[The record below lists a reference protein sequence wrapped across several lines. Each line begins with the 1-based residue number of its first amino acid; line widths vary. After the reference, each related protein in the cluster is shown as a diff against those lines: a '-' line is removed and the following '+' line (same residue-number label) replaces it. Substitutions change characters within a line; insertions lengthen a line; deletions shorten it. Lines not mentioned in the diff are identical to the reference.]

1 MNLTNSKTMKTT
13 KKLLVI
19 YGPTAVGKTSLSI
32 QLALQHKTEII
43 SADSRQ
49 FFKEMK
55 IGTAV
60 PEQEELDAANHY
72 FIQHKSIHDNY
83 NVGLFEKEAI
93 SKIEQLFKHH
103 NTLIMVGGSGL
114 YIDAVCKGL
123 DTFPDIDETLRIE
136 LRQNFED
143 YGLQWLQDEV
153 KKIDPIFYASSD
165 VNNHQRLLRCLEVC
179 KQSGLTFSSFK
190 NKQNKTRPFEV
201 EYISIK
207 MDREKLYQR
216 INDRVEIMME
226 KGLLQEVESL
236 IKFQDLNALKTVGY
250 SELFQ
255 FLNNDISL
263 ERAIE
268 LIKQNSRRY
277 AKRQMTW
284 LKRYPINWLENQ

>member
-1 MNLTNSKTMKTT
+1 MKTT
-13 KKLLVI
+13 KKILVI
-19 YGPTAVGKTSLSI
+19 YGPTAIGKTSLAI

-43 SADSRQ
+43 SGDSRQ

-93 SKIEQLFKHH
+93 SKIEKLFKHH

-123 DTFPDIDETLRIE
+123 DTFPDIDETLKIE
-136 LRQNFED
+136 LRQKFED

-153 KKIDPIFYASSD
+153 KKIDPIFYTFSD

-179 KQSGLTFSSFK
+179 KQSGQTFSSFK

-207 MDREKLYQR
+207 MDRKKLYKR
-216 INDRVEIMME
+216 INERVDIMME

-250 SELFQ
+250 SELLQ

>member
-1 MNLTNSKTMKTT
+1 MKTT

-19 YGPTAVGKTSLSI
+19 YGPTAVGKTSLAI
-32 QLALQHKTEII
+32 QLALQRKTEII

-60 PEQEELDAANHY
+60 PEQEELRSVKHH
-72 FIQHKSIHDNY
+72 FIQHKSIQDKY
-83 NVGLFEKEAI
+83 NAGMFEKEAV
-93 SKIEQLFKHH
+93 SKIEQLFKQH

-114 YIDAVCKGL
+114 YVDAVCNGI
-123 DTFPDIDETLRIE
+123 DRFPEIDKNLRND
-136 LRQNFED
+136 LRHKFKN
-143 YGLQWLQDEV
+143 YGLQWLQQEV
-153 KKIDPIFYASSD
+153 KKFDPIFYASSD
-165 VNNHQRLLRCLEVC
+165 VNNYQRLLRCLEVC
-179 KQSGLTFSSFK
+179 QQSGKSFSSFK
-190 NKQNKTRPFEV
+190 NKQKKIRPFEI

-207 MDREKLYQR
+207 MEREKLYKK
-216 INDRVEIMME
+216 INDRVDVMME

-236 IKFQDLNALKTVGY
+236 IKFQNLNALKTVGY
-250 SELFQ
+250 SEIFQ
-255 FLNNDISL
+255 YLKNDISL

-284 LKRYPINWLENQ
+284 LKKYSIKWVKN

>member
-1 MNLTNSKTMKTT
+1 MKTT

-19 YGPTAVGKTSLSI
+19 YGPTAVGKTSLAI
-32 QLALQHKTEII
+32 QLALQHKTDII

-60 PEQEELDAANHY
+60 PEQEELDAANHH

-114 YIDAVCKGL
+114 YIDAVCKGI

-136 LRQNFED
+136 LKQKFED

-165 VNNHQRLLRCLEVC
+165 VNNHQRLLRCLEVY
-179 KQSGLTFSSFK
+179 KQSDQTFSSFK
-190 NKQNKTRPFEV
+190 NKQNKKRPFEV
-201 EYISIK
+201 EYISIR

-216 INDRVEIMME
+216 INDRVDIMME

-255 FLNNDISL
+255 YLNNDISL

-284 LKRYPINWLENQ
+284 LKRYPITWLENQ

>member
-1 MNLTNSKTMKTT
+1 MKTT

>member
-1 MNLTNSKTMKTT
+1 MKTT

-19 YGPTAVGKTSLSI
+19 YGPTAVGKTSLAI

-49 FFKEMK
+49 FLKEMK

-60 PEQEELDAANHY
+60 PEQEELDAANHH
-72 FIQHKSIHDNY
+72 FIQHKSIHDNF

-136 LRQNFED
+136 LRQKFED

-153 KKIDPIFYASSD
+153 RKIDPIFYASSD
-165 VNNHQRLLRCLEVC
+165 VNNHQRLLRCLEVS
-179 KQSGLTFSSFK
+179 KQSGQTFSSFK
-190 NKQNKTRPFEV
+190 NMQNKTRPFEV

-216 INDRVEIMME
+216 INDRVDIMME
-226 KGLLQEVESL
+226 KGLLKEVESL

-250 SELFQ
+250 TELFQ
-255 FLNNDISL
+255 YLNNDISL
-263 ERAIE
+263 ERAVE

>member
-1 MNLTNSKTMKTT
+1 MKTT

-19 YGPTAVGKTSLSI
+19 YGPTAVGKTILAI
-32 QLALQHKTEII
+32 RLALQHNTEII

-60 PEQEELDAANHY
+60 PEQEELDAVNHH
-72 FIQHKSIHDNY
+72 FIQHKSVHDNY

-93 SKIEQLFKHH
+93 SKIEQLFKYH

-123 DTFPDIDETLRIE
+123 DTFPDIDETLRIK
-136 LRQNFED
+136 LRQKFED
-143 YGLQWLQDEV
+143 YGIQWLQDEV
-153 KKIDPIFYASSD
+153 KKFDPTFYASSD

-179 KQSGLTFSSFK
+179 KQSGQTFSSFK
-190 NKQNKTRPFEV
+190 NKKNKTRPFEV

-216 INDRVEIMME
+216 INDRVDLMME

-255 FLNNDISL
+255 YLNNDISL

-284 LKRYPINWLENQ
+284 LKRYPINWMKNQ

>member
-1 MNLTNSKTMKTT
+1 MMTT

-19 YGPTAVGKTSLSI
+19 YGPTAIGKTSLAI
-32 QLALQHKTEII
+32 QLALLYKTEII

-60 PEQEELDAANHY
+60 PEQEELDTVNHH
-72 FIQHKSIHDNY
+72 FIQHKSIHNNY

-123 DTFPDIDETLRIE
+123 DTFPDINKTLRKE
-136 LRQNFED
+136 LRQMFED
-143 YGLQWLQDEV
+143 YGLQWLQEEV

-165 VNNHQRLLRCLEVC
+165 VNNNQRLLRCLEVF
-179 KQSGLTFSSFK
+179 KQSGQTFSSFK
-190 NKQNKTRPFEV
+190 NKQNKIRPFEV

-216 INDRVEIMME
+216 INDRVDVMMK
-226 KGLLQEVESL
+226 KGLLEEVESL

-255 FLNNDISL
+255 YLNNDISL

-284 LKRYPINWLENQ
+284 LKRYTINWVENQ

>member
-1 MNLTNSKTMKTT
+1 MKTT

-19 YGPTAVGKTSLSI
+19 YGPTAVGKTSLAI

-60 PEQEELDAANHY
+60 PEQEELDATNHH

-103 NTLIMVGGSGL
+103 NTLIIVGGSGL

-123 DTFPDIDETLRIE
+123 DTFPDIDKNLRIK
-136 LRQNFED
+136 LREKFED
-143 YGLQWLQDEV
+143 YGLKWLQDEV
-153 KKIDPIFYASSD
+153 KKIDPIFYANSD

-179 KQSGLTFSSFK
+179 KQSNQTFSSFK
-190 NKQNKTRPFEV
+190 NKKNKTRPFEV
-201 EYISIK
+201 EYISII

-216 INDRVEIMME
+216 INDRVDLMME

-255 FLNNDISL
+255 YLNNDISL

-284 LKRYPINWLENQ
+284 LKRYPINWMKNQ

>member
-1 MNLTNSKTMKTT
+1 MKTT

-19 YGPTAVGKTSLSI
+19 YGPTAIGKTSLAI
-32 QLALQHKTEII
+32 QLALQQKIEII

-60 PEQEELDAANHY
+60 PEQEELDAAKHH

-136 LRQNFED
+136 LRHKFED

-179 KQSGLTFSSFK
+179 KQSGQTFSSYK
-190 NKQNKTRPFEV
+190 NKQNKTRPFEI

-216 INDRVEIMME
+216 INDRVDIMME

-255 FLNNDISL
+255 YLNKDISL

-277 AKRQMTW
+277 AKRQITW
-284 LKRYPINWLENQ
+284 LKRYPINWIENQ

>member
-93 SKIEQLFKHH
+93 SKIEKLFKHH

-123 DTFPDIDETLRIE
+123 DTFPDIDETLKIE
-136 LRQNFED
+136 LRQKFED

-179 KQSGLTFSSFK
+179 KQSGQTFSSFK
-190 NKQNKTRPFEV
+190 NKQKKTRPFEI

-216 INDRVEIMME
+216 INDRVDIMME

-236 IKFQDLNALKTVGY
+236 IKFQDLNVPPQY
-250 SELFQ
+250 Q
-255 FLNNDISL
+255 V
-263 ERAIE
+263 
-268 LIKQNSRRY
+268 
-277 AKRQMTW
+277 
-284 LKRYPINWLENQ
+284 

>member
-1 MNLTNSKTMKTT
+1 MKTT

-19 YGPTAVGKTSLSI
+19 YGPTAIGKTSLAI
-32 QLALQHKTEII
+32 QLALQHKIEII

-60 PEQEELDAANHY
+60 PEQEELDAAKHH

-136 LRQNFED
+136 LRQKFED

-179 KQSGLTFSSFK
+179 KQSGQTFSSYK
-190 NKQNKTRPFEV
+190 KKQNKTRPFEI

-216 INDRVEIMME
+216 INDRVDIMME

-255 FLNNDISL
+255 YLNKDISL

-277 AKRQMTW
+277 AKRQITW
-284 LKRYPINWLENQ
+284 LKRYPINWIENQ

>member
-1 MNLTNSKTMKTT
+1 MKTT

-19 YGPTAVGKTSLSI
+19 YGPTAVGKTNLAI

-60 PEQEELDAANHY
+60 PEQKELDAINHH
-72 FIQHKSIHDNY
+72 FIQHKSILENY

-103 NTLIMVGGSGL
+103 KTLIMVGGSGL

-123 DTFPDIDETLRIE
+123 DTFPNIEENLRKE
-136 LRQNFED
+136 LRQKFEE

-153 KKIDPIFYASSD
+153 KKIDPIFYANSD
-165 VNNHQRLLRCLEVC
+165 VNNYQRLLRCLEVC
-179 KQSGLTFSSFK
+179 KQSGQTFSSFK
-190 NKQNKTRPFEV
+190 NKQNKKRPFEV

-207 MDREKLYQR
+207 MDRERLYKR
-216 INDRVEIMME
+216 INDRVDIMME
-226 KGLLQEVESL
+226 KGLLKEVESL
-236 IKFQDLNALKTVGY
+236 KKFKDLNALKTVGY
-250 SELFQ
+250 NELFQ
-255 FLNNDISL
+255 YLNKDISID
-263 ERAIE
+263 RAVK

-284 LKRYPINWLENQ
+284 LKRYPIKWIESQ

>member
-1 MNLTNSKTMKTT
+1 MKTT

-19 YGPTAVGKTSLSI
+19 YGPTAVGKTNLAI

-43 SADSRQ
+43 PADSRQ

-60 PEQEELDAANHY
+60 PEQKELDAINHH
-72 FIQHKSIHDNY
+72 FIQHKSIRENY

-103 NTLIMVGGSGL
+103 KTLIMVGGSGL

-123 DTFPDIDETLRIE
+123 DTFPNIEENLRKE
-136 LRQNFED
+136 LRQNFEEH
-143 YGLQWLQDEV
+143 GLKWLQDEV
-153 KKIDPIFYASSD
+153 KKIDPIFYAISD
-165 VNNHQRLLRCLEVC
+165 VNNYQRLLRCLEVC
-179 KQSGLTFSSFK
+179 KQSGQTFSSFK

-207 MDREKLYQR
+207 MDREKLYKR
-216 INDRVEIMME
+216 INDRVDIMME
-226 KGLLQEVESL
+226 KGLLKEVESL
-236 IKFQDLNALKTVGY
+236 IKFKDLNALKTVGY

-255 FLNNDISL
+255 YLNKDISMD
-263 ERAIE
+263 RAVK

-284 LKRYPINWLENQ
+284 LKRYPINWMKNQ

>member
-1 MNLTNSKTMKTT
+1 MKTT

-19 YGPTAVGKTSLSI
+19 YGPTAVGKTSLAI

-60 PEQEELDAANHY
+60 PEQEELDAANHH

-136 LRQNFED
+136 LRKKFDD

-179 KQSGLTFSSFK
+179 KQSGQTFSSFK

-216 INDRVEIMME
+216 INDRVDIMME

-236 IKFQDLNALKTVGY
+236 IKYQDLNALKTVGY

-255 FLNNDISL
+255 YLNNDISL

-284 LKRYPINWLENQ
+284 LKRYHINWLENQ

>member
-1 MNLTNSKTMKTT
+1 MKTT
-13 KKLLVI
+13 KKILVI
-19 YGPTAVGKTSLSI
+19 YGPTAVGKTSLAI

-49 FFKEMK
+49 FFKEIK

-60 PEQEELDAANHY
+60 PEQEELDAANHH

-83 NVGLFEKEAI
+83 NVGLFEKDAI
-93 SKIEQLFKHH
+93 FKIEQLFKHH

-123 DTFPDIDETLRIE
+123 DTFPDIDETLRKE
-136 LRQNFED
+136 LRQKFED

-153 KKIDPIFYASSD
+153 KKIDPIFYTFSD

-179 KQSGLTFSSFK
+179 KQSGQTFSSFK

-207 MDREKLYQR
+207 MDREKLYKR
-216 INDRVEIMME
+216 INERVDIMME
-226 KGLLQEVESL
+226 KGLLQEAESL

-255 FLNNDISL
+255 YLNNDISL
-263 ERAIE
+263 ERAID
-268 LIKQNSRRY
+268 LIKQKSRRY

>member
-1 MNLTNSKTMKTT
+1 MKTT

-19 YGPTAVGKTSLSI
+19 YGPTAVGKTNLAI

-60 PEQEELDAANHY
+60 PEQKELDAINHH
-72 FIQHKSIHDNY
+72 FIQHKSIRENY
-83 NVGLFEKEAI
+83 NVGLYEKEAI
-93 SKIEQLFKHH
+93 SKIEELFKHH
-103 NTLIMVGGSGL
+103 KTLIMVGGSGL

-123 DTFPDIDETLRIE
+123 DTFPNIEENLRKE
-136 LRQNFED
+136 LRQNFEEH
-143 YGLQWLQDEV
+143 GLKWLQDEV
-153 KKIDPIFYASSD
+153 KKIDPIFYAFSD
-165 VNNHQRLLRCLEVC
+165 VNNYQRLLRCLEVC
-179 KQSGLTFSSFK
+179 KQSGQTFSSFK

-207 MDREKLYQR
+207 MDREKLYKR
-216 INDRVEIMME
+216 INDRVDIMME
-226 KGLLQEVESL
+226 KGLLKEVESL
-236 IKFQDLNALKTVGY
+236 IKFKNLNALKTVGY

-255 FLNNDISL
+255 YLNKDISMD
-263 ERAIE
+263 RAVK

-284 LKRYPINWLENQ
+284 LKRYPIKWIESQ

>member
-1 MNLTNSKTMKTT
+1 
-13 KKLLVI
+13 
-19 YGPTAVGKTSLSI
+19 
-32 QLALQHKTEII
+32 
-43 SADSRQ
+43 
-49 FFKEMK
+49 
-55 IGTAV
+55 
-60 PEQEELDAANHY
+60 
-72 FIQHKSIHDNY
+72 
-83 NVGLFEKEAI
+83 
-93 SKIEQLFKHH
+93 
-103 NTLIMVGGSGL
+103 MVGGSGL

-136 LRQNFED
+136 LRQKFED
-143 YGLQWLQDEV
+143 YGIQWLQDEV
-153 KKIDPIFYASSD
+153 KKIDPTFYASSD

-179 KQSGLTFSSFK
+179 KQSGQTFSSFK
-190 NKQNKTRPFEV
+190 NKKNKTRPFEV

-216 INDRVEIMME
+216 INDRVDLMME

-255 FLNNDISL
+255 YLNNDISL

>member
-1 MNLTNSKTMKTT
+1 MKNT

-19 YGPTAVGKTSLSI
+19 YGPTAVGKTNLAI

-60 PEQEELDAANHY
+60 PEQKELDAINHH
-72 FIQHKSIHDNY
+72 FIQHKSIRENY

-93 SKIEQLFKHH
+93 SKIEELFKHH
-103 NTLIMVGGSGL
+103 KTLIMVGGSGL

-123 DTFPDIDETLRIE
+123 DIFPNIEENLRKE
-136 LRQNFED
+136 LRQKFEE

-153 KKIDPIFYASSD
+153 KKIDPNFYAISD
-165 VNNHQRLLRCLEVC
+165 LNNYQRLLRCLEVC
-179 KQSGLTFSSFK
+179 KQSGQTFSSFK

-207 MDREKLYQR
+207 MDREKLYKR
-216 INDRVEIMME
+216 INDRVDIMME
-226 KGLLQEVESL
+226 KGLLKEVESL
-236 IKFQDLNALKTVGY
+236 IKFKDLNALKTVGY

-255 FLNNDISL
+255 YLNKDISMDK
-263 ERAIE
+263 AVK

-284 LKRYPINWLENQ
+284 LKPVSYTHLTLPTKRIV

>member
-1 MNLTNSKTMKTT
+1 MKTT

-19 YGPTAVGKTSLSI
+19 YGPTAIGKTSLAI
-32 QLALQHKTEII
+32 RLALQHNTEII

-60 PEQEELDAANHY
+60 PEQEELDAVNHH
-72 FIQHKSIHDNY
+72 FIQHKSVHDNY

-93 SKIEQLFKHH
+93 SKIEQLFKYH

-123 DTFPDIDETLRIE
+123 DTFPDIDETLRIK
-136 LRQNFED
+136 LRQKFED
-143 YGLQWLQDEV
+143 YGIQWLQDEV
-153 KKIDPIFYASSD
+153 KKIDPTFYASSD

-179 KQSGLTFSSFK
+179 KQSGQTFSSFK
-190 NKQNKTRPFEV
+190 NKKNKTRPFEV

-216 INDRVEIMME
+216 INDRVDLMME

-255 FLNNDISL
+255 YLNNDISL

-284 LKRYPINWLENQ
+284 LKRYPINWMKNQ

>member
-1 MNLTNSKTMKTT
+1 MKTT

-19 YGPTAVGKTSLSI
+19 YGPTAVGKTNLAI

-60 PEQEELDAANHY
+60 PEQKELDAINHH
-72 FIQHKSIHDNY
+72 FIQHKSILENY

-103 NTLIMVGGSGL
+103 KTLIMVGGSGL

-123 DTFPDIDETLRIE
+123 DTFPNIEENLRKE
-136 LRQNFED
+136 LRLKFEE

-153 KKIDPIFYASSD
+153 KKIDPIFYANSD
-165 VNNHQRLLRCLEVC
+165 VNNYQRLLRCLEVC
-179 KQSGLTFSSFK
+179 KQSGQTFSSFK
-190 NKQNKTRPFEV
+190 NKQNKKRPFEV

-207 MDREKLYQR
+207 MDRERLYKR
-216 INDRVEIMME
+216 INDRVDIMME
-226 KGLLQEVESL
+226 KGLLKEVESL
-236 IKFQDLNALKTVGY
+236 KKFKDLNALKTVGY
-250 SELFQ
+250 NELFQ
-255 FLNNDISL
+255 YLNKDISID
-263 ERAIE
+263 RAVK

-284 LKRYPINWLENQ
+284 LKRYPIKWIESQ

>member
-1 MNLTNSKTMKTT
+1 MKTT

-19 YGPTAVGKTSLSI
+19 YGPTAVGKTSLAI

-60 PEQEELDAANHY
+60 PEQEELDAANHH

-114 YIDAVCKGL
+114 YFDAVCKGL
-123 DTFPDIDETLRIE
+123 DTFPNIDETLRKE
-136 LRQNFED
+136 LRQKFEN

-179 KQSGLTFSSFK
+179 KQSGQTFSSFK

-207 MDREKLYQR
+207 IDREKLYQR
-216 INDRVEIMME
+216 INDRVDIMMK

-255 FLNNDISL
+255 YLNNDISL

-277 AKRQMTW
+277 AKRQITW
-284 LKRYPINWLENQ
+284 TKRYPIRWIENQ

>member
-1 MNLTNSKTMKTT
+1 MKTT

-19 YGPTAVGKTSLSI
+19 YGPTGVGKTSLAI
-32 QLALQHKTEII
+32 ELALLHNTEII

-60 PEQEELDAANHY
+60 PEQDELDSVNHH
-72 FIQHKSIHDNY
+72 FIQFKSIHDNY
-83 NVGLFEKEAI
+83 NVGLFEKEAT
-93 SKIEQLFKHH
+93 SKIEQLFEYY

-114 YIDAVCKGL
+114 YIDAICKGL

-136 LRQNFED
+136 LREKFKNS
-143 YGLQWLQDEV
+143 GLKWLQDEV
-153 KKIDPIFYASSD
+153 MRIDPVFYANSD
-165 VNNHQRLLRCLEVC
+165 VNNHQRLIRCLEVC
-179 KQSGLTFSSFK
+179 KQSGQTFNSFK

-207 MDREKLYQR
+207 MDRDKLYQR
-216 INDRVEIMME
+216 INNRVDIMME
-226 KGLLQEVESL
+226 KGLLKEVESL
-236 IKFQDLNALKTVGY
+236 INFQDLNALKTVGY

-255 FLNNDISL
+255 HLNNDISL

>member
-1 MNLTNSKTMKTT
+1 MMTT

-19 YGPTAVGKTSLSI
+19 YGPTAVGKTSLAI
-32 QLALQHKTEII
+32 QLALQYKTEII

-60 PEQEELDAANHY
+60 PEQEELDAVNHH
-72 FIQHKSIHDNY
+72 FIQHKSINDNY

-123 DTFPDIDETLRIE
+123 DTFPNIDKDLRID
-136 LRQNFED
+136 LRDMFEN

-179 KQSGLTFSSFK
+179 KQSGQTFSSFK
-190 NKQNKTRPFEV
+190 NNQNKIRPFEV

-207 MDREKLYQR
+207 MNREKLYKR
-216 INDRVEIMME
+216 INDRVDIMME
-226 KGLLQEVESL
+226 KGLLQEAKSL
-236 IKFQDLNALKTVGY
+236 IKFQDFNALKTVGY
-250 SELFQ
+250 SELF
-255 FLNNDISL
+255 N
-263 ERAIE
+263 
-268 LIKQNSRRY
+268 
-277 AKRQMTW
+277 T
-284 LKRYPINWLENQ
+284 

>member
-1 MNLTNSKTMKTT
+1 MKTT

-19 YGPTAVGKTSLSI
+19 YGPTAVGKTSLAI

-60 PEQEELDAANHY
+60 PEQEELDAANHH
-72 FIQHKSIHDNY
+72 FIQHKSIQDDY

-123 DTFPDIDETLRIE
+123 DTFPDIDETVRIE
-136 LRQNFED
+136 LRKKFDD

-179 KQSGLTFSSFK
+179 KQSGQTFSSFK
-190 NKQNKTRPFEV
+190 NKQNKIRPFEV

-216 INDRVEIMME
+216 INDRVDIMME

-255 FLNNDISL
+255 YLNNDISL

-277 AKRQMTW
+277 AKRQMNW

>member
-1 MNLTNSKTMKTT
+1 MKTT

-19 YGPTAVGKTSLSI
+19 YGPTAVGKTSLAI

-60 PEQEELDAANHY
+60 PEQEELDAANHH

-136 LRQNFED
+136 LRKKFDD

-165 VNNHQRLLRCLEVC
+165 MNNHQRLLRCLEVC
-179 KQSGLTFSSFK
+179 KQSGQTFSSFK
-190 NKQNKTRPFEV
+190 NKRNKTRPFEV

-216 INDRVEIMME
+216 INDRVDIMMK

-255 FLNNDISL
+255 YLNNDISL

-284 LKRYPINWLENQ
+284 LKRYPINWVENQ